1 METILLVIH
10 LFLAIGLVVVV
21 LMQRSEG
28 GALGIGGGGG
38 GGGAGGGMFSARGTA
53 NALTR
58 ATAILAVCFMTTSLM
73 LAIIS
78 GHSRTGSS
86 ILDSAPAAS
95 QSQDQAPAS
104 TDSQPLVP
112 LSD

>member
-1 METILLVIH
+1 METILLVVH
-10 LFLAIGLVVVV
+10 LFLAIGLVIVV

-28 GALGIGGGGG
+28 GALGIGGGG

-73 LAIIS
+73 LAIVS
-78 GHSRTGSS
+78 GTGRSGGS
-86 ILDSAPAAS
+86 ILDSVPGAS
-95 QSQDQAPAS
+95 QTQEQAPAPA
-104 TDSQPLVP
+104 DSQPLVP
-112 LSD
+112 LAD